1 MKTTSF
7 LNLNPSGH
15 KKEVNPMVFQK
26 FKIAQLPSTFM
37 LTSIIGFLVSVIWVG
52 KYDTS
57 YGFAFGLVF
66 GIMFIAS
73 LVSMTYA
80 PVGDELQID
89 MGRVKAGKD
98 RRNRAA
104 KR

>member
-15 KKEVNPMVFQK
+15 RKEVGFMQK
-26 FKIAQLPSTFM
+26 IQIAPLPSTFM

-52 KYDTS
+52 KYNTS

-89 MGRVKAGKD
+89 MRRVKAGKD
-98 RRNRAA
+98 RTRAA